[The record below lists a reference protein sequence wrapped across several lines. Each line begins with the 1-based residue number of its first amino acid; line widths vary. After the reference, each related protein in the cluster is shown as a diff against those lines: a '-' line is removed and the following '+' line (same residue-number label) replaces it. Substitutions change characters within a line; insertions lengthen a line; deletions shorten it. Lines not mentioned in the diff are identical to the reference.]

1 MVVAS
6 TGFSKNEYT
15 VLLFVSIL
23 TRWRAFSSAER
34 PCYSFYIS
42 HKTAIILDRLGYITK
57 YWRTLSVS
65 PRERYDFLVSICPVS
80 LVSYRS
86 TCSRG
91 VEQWL
96 QCRLPKRISSFGN
109 TFDAQRPWS
118 AIRLSD
124 FWRRPC
130 NGQWDLWFYGV
141 FLDETD
147 SERCTW
153 R

>member
-42 HKTAIILDRLGYITK
+42 HKTELILDRLRYITK
-57 YWRTLSVS
+57 YRRTLSLS

-86 TCSRG
+86 PCSRG
-91 VEQWL
+91 DEQWL
-96 QCRLPKRISSFGN
+96 QCRLPKRIPCFGD
-109 TFDAQRPWS
+109 TFDAPKPWS
-118 AIRLSD
+118 AIRLSE
-124 FWRRPC
+124 FWRHTTLDYTTYPKTTNFIC
-130 NGQWDLWFYGV
+130 NYENKRG
-141 FLDETD
+141 
-147 SERCTW
+147 R
-153 R
+153 